1 MERVKTNPAKVIL
14 TSYVTL
20 ILISSLLFWVAPTT
34 KDEISYID
42 ALFTV
47 TSAVTVTG
55 LTVLSTGSD
64 LTPLGEAFV
73 LLLIQVGGLGYM
85 TLTTFFFVLL
95 GRRIG
100 LRERLILS
108 ESLSY
113 PGVYGLVR
121 FLKRTVVFTLTVEL
135 AGFFLLLLRWL
146 GDMDLSKALY
156 FSLFHSVSAFNNA
169 GFSLF
174 PESLGPYRNDPYTV
188 LVFSL
193 LIVLGGI
200 GFFVVQDILFFIRGR
215 VKRLSTHTKVV
226 LTSTLLLIL
235 GGWLLLMLTELGH
248 PGGVWE
254 KGVLEGML
262 STFFL
267 SVSSRTA
274 GFTTVDLSDLSESS
288 LFFLLTLMF
297 IGASPGGTGGGVK
310 TVTFALITVAVL
322 SYIRGREEIVLFGR
336 SVSRDQVYRAMVV
349 ILLSTA
355 YIVTANLVLDR
366 IEERDFL
373 STLFE
378 VVSAFSTVG
387 LSVGSGGLSFSSGFS
402 PVGKLVIIV
411 TMVVGRVGILSFAF
425 AIAMREKRA
434 SIRHPEARLLI

>member
-274 GFTTVDLSDLSESS
+274 GFTTVDLLDLSESS

-387 LSVGSGGLSFSSGFS
+387 LSVGSGDLSFSSSFS